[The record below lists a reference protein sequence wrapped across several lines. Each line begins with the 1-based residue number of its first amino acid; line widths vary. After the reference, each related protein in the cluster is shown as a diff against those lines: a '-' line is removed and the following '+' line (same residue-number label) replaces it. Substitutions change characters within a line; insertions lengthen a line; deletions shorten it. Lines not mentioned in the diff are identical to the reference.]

1 MANGITMH
9 RKKTRDLVI
18 KTVFSFLC
26 ETRQSKQ
33 FDQKAAALNV
43 EALLRT
49 VDCVQEQQRRD
60 LLKLL
65 SLEVGGQAPTML

>member
-1 MANGITMH
+1 VKHDNPSNST
-9 RKKTRDLVI
+9 KKL
-18 KTVFSFLC
+18 LL
-26 ETRQSKQ
+26 
-33 FDQKAAALNV
+33 LNV

-49 VDCVQEQQRRD
+49 VVDCVQEQQRRD